1 MNTLYVIM
9 LVSLRERVDY
19 RDAVASDSV
28 TGQQPNFA
36 TFRLR
41 DLDFKPQS

>member
-19 RDAVASDSV
+19 RDAVASDN
-28 TGQQPNFA
+28 TAGKQPYFV

-41 DLDFKPQS
+41 DLEFKPQS